1 MIRFNIYNL
10 ASMTD
15 AELIILV
22 ESGQPIPFESQEVA
36 SCFKTRWQNIFG
48 KKTIDKKAR
57 TKAKSRKK
65 ETLKPWYQIF

>member
-15 AELIILV
+15 AELIKLV
-22 ESGQPIPFESQEVA
+22 ESGQPIPFESKEVA

-48 KKTIDKKAR
+48 KKTTEKKAIS
-57 TKAKSRKK
+57 KPKSRKK
-65 ETLKPWYQIF
+65 EKVKPWYQIF